1 MTENEDDEPSRR
13 GPLVALVAV
22 VVLVIGGLWLSHVLG
37 GVSHMQDCVMSGR
50 SNCAPVASGK

>member
-13 GPLVALVAV
+13 GPLIALVAV
-22 VVLVIGGLWLSHVLG
+22 VVLVLGGLWLSHVLG

-50 SNCAPVASGK
+50 SNCAPVATGK